1 MGGLAPWAQ
10 VLPPLLLS
18 LVGIPPYSTVH
29 EPLKHKLRGDYKKKF
44 LQKISWISDL
54 PSKIFILPKI
64 LIINNNRRFEKKNF
78 CRKFLGP

>member
-10 VLPPLLLS
+10 VLTPLLLS

-44 LQKISWISDL
+44 LQKIYWISDL
-54 PSKIFILPKI
+54 LSEIFILPKI
-64 LIINNNRRFEKKNF
+64 LKTPMIVDLRKKILQ
-78 CRKFLGP
+78 KISWT